1 MRSSPIIA
9 SALGG
14 VLSLGVLLGAPA
26 AQARVFV
33 GVGIGV
39 PGPVVVAPAPVVVAP
54 PPVVYAPPPVAYA
67 PPAGY
72 VAPPG
77 YVSPPVAAPAAQD
90 CREYQS
96 QTTIDGR
103 PQPTTGMACR
113 QPDGSWRIVN

>member
-1 MRSSPIIA
+1 
-9 SALGG
+9 

-33 GVGIGV
+33 GIGV

-54 PPVVYAPPPVAYA
+54 PPVVYAAPPVVYAPPPVAYA